1 MEKILLNGLTLAYH
15 PMSNQLADW
24 LWDDAEIRE
33 FVKRSNLYMIAQREE
48 IFFDGYGVDPST
60 NFLTFSLVSRHR
72 RIDNLSLDTDRFMR
86 ANGEAEWELGKQF
99 FRLWSI
105 VGDKREKVLRW
116 FTVEKLLWEHSR
128 GTVQVPNLKEYRD
141 LMTFRLLYV
150 GISKQGDSFSRL
162 FAKGHEKRAK
172 ILSNESQLGGAARLT
187 DELFIFLF
195 DVHQTRINS
204 VGLDEAAEV
213 AEELF
218 ELSSPD
224 KMRIVADAEKA
235 FVKILDTKYNTLKYA
250 NYPYGIDGLY
260 NQGFDRYGYF
270 VDEDITFQTE
280 SAFIRGGYAGV
291 ATRFTNPD
299 LILVEGD
306 AVNLVKAEED

>member
-1 MEKILLNGLTLAYH
+1 MEKILLNGLALAYH
-15 PMSNQLADW
+15 PISNQLADW
-24 LWDDAEIRE
+24 LWDDAEIRG

-60 NFLTFSLVSRHR
+60 NFLTFSLASRHR
-72 RIDNLSLDTDRFMR
+72 RIDNLSLDTDRFMH
-86 ANGEAEWELGKQF
+86 AWDGEAEWELGKQF

-105 VGDKREKVLRW
+105 TDNKREKVLRW

-128 GTVQVPNLKEYRD
+128 GTVRVPNLKEYRD

-172 ILSNESQLGGAARLT
+172 ILSNESQLRDAARLT

-204 VGLDEAAEV
+204 VDPAEKSEV
-213 AEELF
+213 MKELF

-235 FVKILDTKYNTLKYA
+235 FVKILNTKYNTLKYT
-250 NYPYGIDGLY
+250 NYPYGVDGLY

-280 SAFIRGGYAGV
+280 SALIRGGYAGT

-306 AVNLVKAEED
+306 TVNLVKVED